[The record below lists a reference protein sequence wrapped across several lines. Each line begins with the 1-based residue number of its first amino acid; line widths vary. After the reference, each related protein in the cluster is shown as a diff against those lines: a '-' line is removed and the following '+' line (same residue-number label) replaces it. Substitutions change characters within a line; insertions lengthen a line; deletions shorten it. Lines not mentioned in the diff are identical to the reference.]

1 MNWYIEAWK
10 KYGVFSERTGRQG
23 YWYFALFHI
32 LVYILLSIIAGVIG
46 GKVGGSLLSLYT
58 LAVTI
63 PAWAATVRRLH
74 DTNRSG
80 SCFWFSWRK
89 RVMRLRISTARF
101 HRLPLRH
108 PNKFLQAT
116 ESLERGSIQPRPKGC
131 RHYQVIDYV
140 HL

>member
-46 GKVGGSLLSLYT
+46 GKIGGSLLSLYT

-80 SCFWFSWRK
+80 WWILIALVPFIGAI
-89 RVMRLRISTARF
+89 VL
-101 HRLPLRH
+101 LV
-108 PNKFLQAT
+108 FLAQESHAVENQYGPIPQAALAT
-116 ESLERGSIQPRPKGC
+116 P
-131 RHYQVIDYV
+131 
-140 HL
+140 